1 MLKLLFKQT
10 WYIVF
15 ILLLIIAEPV
25 LNSILNFELQDIFN
39 TVTVGINTVII
50 LRLLTIIFFLW
61 ILKRVI
67 SYVGGILRNRFIA
80 NAKEEV
86 KHRLFIKLI
95 GLNTG
100 SISRI
105 ASSGEYISIFTNDI
119 ALLETRF
126 FEQVLSLVGNIFGLL
141 ILGTSFFILNFKL
154 AMVITLFGVLNL
166 LVPMLFSKELNKRNL
181 VYSNTVSTF
190 TQKMKEYM
198 VAYPTIKNYSI
209 EDQISRKFN
218 DINHKTENAKFESDS
233 TLTLANNTGQ
243 MLAWFMQ
250 FIGVGL
256 GLVMVAKGEIL
267 IGTVIAAQSFASDLA
282 NPLQGILTNVNSI
295 KSVKQIVKKL
305 ERMTEGTDIE
315 AKEVEVKEVNA
326 TPDIE
331 FKDFS
336 LTLDTKSIIKDF
348 SFKFSHGKKYLV
360 VGLNGSGK
368 STLFKSLKKW
378 YEPTNGNIIVGEKD
392 ISEIT
397 SEELSHMVSYLNENV
412 SLFSGAVKENIT
424 LFNQDTDEEK
434 FKKVIEDA
442 QIKLDLDREITDEG
456 RNISSG
462 EQRRIEIA
470 RSLLNDVSVIIFDEV
485 VSTLDIESAYE
496 IEKMALEYIDKTVI
510 FISHNFSGKLIK
522 QYDEI
527 LVMQDGKLLDHGSYN
542 YLINNCAYF
551 KKICD
556 IKFGV

>member
-67 SYVGGILRNRFIA
+67 SYVGGILKNRFIA

-126 FEQVLSLVGNIFGLL
+126 FEQVVSLVGNIFGLL

-181 VYSNTVSTF
+181 IYSNTVSTF

-218 DINHKTENAKFESDS
+218 DINHKTEDAKFESDS

-315 AKEVEVKEVNA
+315 SKEVEVKEIDM

-336 LTLDTKSIIKDF
+336 LTLDTKSIIDDF
-348 SFKFSHGKKYLV
+348 SFKFNHGKKYLV

-378 YEPTNGNIIVGEKD
+378 YEPTNGNILVGEKD

-412 SLFSGAVKENIT
+412 SLFSGTVKENII
-424 LFNQDTDEEK
+424 LFNQDADEEK